1 MRSIIN
7 VRYGLGAQNAW
18 AGDADGGGF
27 AVRGVGFRVCL
38 PDPRSREAETRKVVL
53 PFAFGPGRFR

>member
-7 VRYGLGAQNAW
+7 VSYALGAQNAW
-18 AGDADGGGF
+18 VGDAGGGGF

-38 PDPRSREAETRKVVL
+38 PDPRPRKASAGEVVL